1 MAQVSL
7 SDKRSLHLDPERQR
21 LIQQQVMLD
30 YRRQPSQ
37 VRDRLGLRVCLQ
49 QEVLRAAHGFR
60 VMLTFFFLTFPN
72 VPVYRTWRRS
82 WLVASR

>member
-1 MAQVSL
+1 MSEAERWHFIENLFQVSL

-37 VRDRLGLRVCLQ
+37 VK
-49 QEVLRAAHGFR
+49 H
-60 VMLTFFFLTFPN
+60 
-72 VPVYRTWRRS
+72 RS
-82 WLVASR
+82 K